1 MAVIRTAADVPERP
15 DGRVHFL
22 LHFEGGRP
30 LEGGIG
36 ALRMF
41 FRLGLRS
48 LQVTWNVR
56 NELGDG
62 VHERR
67 TSGGLTVFGVE
78 AVREAHRLGIAIV
91 RRSEGDVFEFGG
103 TQVSVLA
110 PPSDWQT
117 SAQPRNDDSLVL
129 HFSYGDSSCLLEGD
143 AEKTV
148 EQNVTSRYH
157 PRADLRKVAHNGSLT
172 STTPVGA
179 RNTFGHPRI
188 EILKRLQGAGTA
200 TYRTDLNG
208 AVTFYLDGRSV
219 SPHLACLR

>member
-1 MAVIRTAADVPERP
+1 
-15 DGRVHFL
+15 
-22 LHFEGGRP
+22 
-30 LEGGIG
+30 
-36 ALRMF
+36 
-41 FRLGLRS
+41 
-48 LQVTWNVR
+48 
-56 NELGDG
+56 
-62 VHERR
+62 
-67 TSGGLTVFGVE
+67 
-78 AVREAHRLGIAIV
+78 V

-103 TQVSVLA
+103 THVSVLA

-157 PRADLRKVAHNGSLT
+157 PRADLLKVAHNGSLT
-172 STTPVGA
+172 STTPELLASLHPRWAIISVGA